1 MSMLKSEMRDKLK
14 KLLRSVCDNVEE
26 TFVFP
31 EEKAQMQ
38 NAFPYITVIFGDM
51 TFQENSARYTQ
62 KISILGFVKGT
73 ETDIISKQDA
83 LESKIFQALH
93 KNEQL
98 QLVITGG
105 SNSNLFKPFGFDAG
119 VFLPYAGIRFELEI
133 PQVKV
138 L

>member
-1 MSMLKSEMRDKLK
+1 MSMSKKEMRNKLK
-14 KLLRSVCDNVEE
+14 ALLRTVCDNVED

-31 EEKAQMQ
+31 EEKATMQ
-38 NAFPYITVIFGDM
+38 NAFPYITIIFSDM
-51 TFQENSARYTQ
+51 RFQENSARYTQ
-62 KISILGFVKGT
+62 KVSIMGFVRGT
-73 ETDIISKQDA
+73 DKDIIDKQDA

-98 QLVITGG
+98 QLVITDG

-119 VFLPYAGIRFELEI
+119 VFLPYAGVRFELEI

-138 L
+138 V